1 MADERKFKFI
11 SPGVFIDEI
20 DNSQLPAEPG
30 TIGPLV
36 IGTAPQG
43 PAMVP
48 VTINSFSDLVETFGE
63 PNAGQPAE
71 DAFRTGQLSAP
82 SYGLYAAQAW
92 LRNNA
97 PLTFMRLVGEQDP
110 DANTAGKAG
119 WKAGTLDAD
128 PANGG
133 AFALVAF
140 PSGAVAA
147 ANAPAAVAVS
157 GAVAAIFYANEGR
170 VVLSGAHAGPTALA
184 SRLGTGSLSTLIETD
199 AKGRFH
205 LAFAPNGTDSL
216 SDYTAHVS
224 LNPDDRNF
232 IRKVLNTNPTVVN
245 STVTTQQTRTAN
257 QGGGYW
263 LGESFE
269 RQLLTMGSASMGVM
283 SNSIYGQ
290 KHHLALFPMRSQAS
304 TTQDQNDHQYGSLK
318 ASTGWYIAQN
328 LNDGADA
335 TYQAQGQQKL
345 FRLEARTGGQ
355 SAQRRVKISIEN
367 IKAPEGEFERYG
379 SFSVVVRKL
388 DDTDLNQKILERYDS
403 LNLNPASTNYI
414 ARVIGDKF
422 VTYDT
427 TTKTNREYGNFTN
440 NSKYIRVAMDE
451 DVDRGTT
458 NAEFLP
464 FGVFGPL
471 TYRAALVTSGSG
483 VLVDYGKEQA
493 SSQLSGAR
501 GGFATMLDSSDDGT
515 FGDPGGYHASSFGGT
530 ENEFLVFYDQADAAK
545 ICSNTITFTGSFV
558 FPSTPLRRHQ
568 NWGRAGVP
576 MKQVYWGAWTGIK
589 HSDQTFDL
597 GVLDTLTARAS
608 GLETVISPT
617 TPKDVAP
624 SFQANIGN
632 SPDHNEPMMG
642 RGTANSS
649 STDPLQHAWVFT
661 LDDVAEH
668 SASLGLG
675 GGYVYMSG
683 TRQAGSSISAL
694 SGGYTGSL
702 NKGLDRFTTLLHG
715 GFDGTDITERDPFRN
730 SATAAGTAE
739 VDSSKLH
746 SLKRAINIIS
756 DVDQNQYNIATMPG
770 ITQPDATDYLLEKVE
785 ERGDALAIIDLEK
798 IYTPDTESTASAS
811 SRNSFTIKQATDA
824 LKARNINNSYGAA
837 YAPWVQIQDTISN
850 RLLWVPPSVVALG
863 ALSSNDRI
871 AAPWF
876 APAGFTRGGLSEGAG
891 GIPVLDV
898 TKRLTSDDRDDLYE
912 AGINPIAKF
921 PAEGIV
927 IFGQK
932 TLQQT
937 ASALDRINVRRL
949 LVFLK
954 REISFIASRLLFAQ
968 NTQDTWNRFLQ
979 QATPVLEGVKSQF
992 GIDDFR
998 LILDE
1003 TTTTPDLVDRN
1014 IIYSKLIVKPT
1025 RSAEFFAIDFVITN
1039 SGASFED

>member
-30 TIGPLV
+30 VIGPVV

-48 VTINSFSDLVETFGE
+48 VTVNSFSELVETFGE
-63 PNAGQPAE
+63 PNAGQPAD
-71 DAFRTGQLSAP
+71 DAWRNGQLSAP

-97 PLTFMRLVGEQDP
+97 PITYLRLIGEEDP

-119 WKAGTLDAD
+119 WKAGTLDAT
-128 PANGG
+128 PSNGG

-140 PSGAVAA
+140 PSSSVVA
-147 ANAPAAVAVS
+147 ANALAALPAS
-157 GAVAAIFYANEGR
+157 GAIAAIFYANEGR
-170 VVLSGAHAGPTALA
+170 VVLSGNFAGPTAIA

-199 AKGRFH
+199 DKGRFH
-205 LAFAPNGTDSL
+205 LAFAPNGTDAL

-245 STVTTQQTRTAN
+245 SSVTTQQTRTAN

-269 RQLLTMGSASMGVM
+269 RQLRAVGSASMGVL
-283 SNSIYGQ
+283 NNEIYGQ
-290 KHHLALFPMRSQAS
+290 RHHLALFPMRNQAS
-304 TTQDQNDHQYGSLK
+304 TDQDQNDHQYASQK
-318 ASTGWYIAQN
+318 ASTGWFIAQN

-345 FRLEARTGGQ
+345 FRIEARTGGQ
-355 SAQRRVKISIEN
+355 SSQRHIKVSIEN

-379 SFSVVVRKL
+379 SFSVVIRRIN
-388 DDTDLNQKILERYDS
+388 DTDVNQRILERYDS
-403 LNLNPASTNYI
+403 LNLNPASPNYI
-414 ARVIGDKF
+414 AKVIGDKF
-422 VTYDT
+422 VQYDT
-427 TTKTNREYGNFTN
+427 TTKTNREYGNFAN
-440 NSKYIRVAMDE
+440 NSKYIRVVMDE

-458 NAEFLP
+458 NAEYLP

-471 TYRAALVTSGSG
+471 TYRAATVTSGSG
-483 VLVDYGKEQA
+483 GLVDYGKVH
-493 SSQLSGAR
+493 SSLNLSGAR
-501 GGFATMLDSSDDGT
+501 GGFATMVDSNDDGV
-515 FGDPGGYHASSFGGT
+515 FGDPGGYHATSYGGT
-530 ENEFLVFYDQADAAK
+530 ENEFLVFYDQADAAR
-545 ICSNTITFTGSFV
+545 ICSNSITFTGSFV
-558 FPSTPLRRHQ
+558 FPTTPLRRHT
-568 NWGRAGVP
+568 NWGAAGLP
-576 MKQVYWGAWTGIK
+576 MKSVYWGAWTGLT
-589 HSDQTFDL
+589 HTDQTFDP
-597 GVLDTLTARAS
+597 GVLDTLTAKAN
-608 GLETVISPT
+608 GLQSFIAPT
-617 TPKDVAP
+617 GPKDVAP
-624 SFQANIGN
+624 DFEAGKGN
-632 SPDHNEPMMG
+632 SANLNSPMMG
-642 RGTANSS
+642 VGTANSAS
-649 STDPLQHAWVFT
+649 VDPLQFGWVFT
-661 LDDVAEH
+661 LDDVMEH

-675 GGYVYMSG
+675 GRYIYMSG
-683 TRQAGSSISAL
+683 TRQAGKSISAL

-702 NKGLDRFTTLLHG
+702 NKGIDRFTTLLHG

-730 SATAAGTAE
+730 SATTAGTVEA
-739 VDSSKLH
+739 DSSKLH
-746 SLKRAINIIS
+746 SLKRAVNIIS
-756 DVDQNQYNIATMPG
+756 DADQFQFNVATMPG
-770 ITQPDATDYLLEKVE
+770 ITQRDATNYLLEKIE
-785 ERGDALAIIDLEK
+785 ERGDALAIIDLEN
-798 IYTPDTESTASAS
+798 IYTADTETTQGASA
-811 SRNSFTIKQATDA
+811 RNSFTINQATDA

-850 RLLWVPPSVVALG
+850 RLLWAPPSIAALG
-863 ALSSNDRI
+863 SLSSNDRI

-898 TKRLTSDDRDDLYE
+898 SKRLTSEDRDDLYE

-937 ASALDRINVRRL
+937 RSALDRINVRRL
-949 LVFLK
+949 LIFLK

-968 NTQDTWNRFLQ
+968 NNQDTWNRFLQ
-979 QATPVLEGVKSQF
+979 QATPVLESVKSQF

-998 LILDE
+998 LILDN